1 MKQFQTISVRVPK
14 DLFKKIKEVAEK
26 EHRSM
31 NQQIILYLEDS
42 VRKEPVASE

>member
-31 NQQIILYLEDS
+31 NKRTSLNESANNSI
-42 VRKEPVASE
+42 P